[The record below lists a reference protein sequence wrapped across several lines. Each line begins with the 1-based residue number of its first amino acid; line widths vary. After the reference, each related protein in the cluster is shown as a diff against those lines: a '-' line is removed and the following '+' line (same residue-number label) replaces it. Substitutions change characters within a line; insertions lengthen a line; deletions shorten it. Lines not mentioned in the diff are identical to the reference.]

1 MAGIRLVTV
10 IAGAAWRRVNAAAL
24 VFLLLISPA
33 VAELQQPSPD
43 LSPQRVVEI
52 QLQSLQRND
61 SPTPDAGIE
70 QTWAFAHP
78 DNKQLTGPLE
88 RFALMIK
95 GPNYNL
101 LLKLREY
108 RIEKVVR
115 TENRA
120 LFNVSIVTAAGQRAS
135 FQWEVAKVDA
145 GIHAGA
151 WMTIGVSP
159 PLRSGDAI

>member
-1 MAGIRLVTV
+1 MRCGVAT
-10 IAGAAWRRVNAAAL
+10 RRGVWL
-24 VFLLLISPA
+24 PVLFLLGLMSPA
-33 VAELQQPSPD
+33 VADLMQPSPD

-70 QTWAFAHP
+70 QTWVFAHP
-78 DNKQLTGPLE
+78 DNKRLTGPLD
-88 RFALMIK
+88 RFAAMIK
-95 GPNYNL
+95 GPHYKL

-120 LFNVSIVTAAGQRAS
+120 LFNVSIVTDEEQRAS
-135 FQWEVAKVDA
+135 FQWEVAKVEA
-145 GIHAGA
+145 GVHAGA

>member
-1 MAGIRLVTV
+1 MVMWRFDAARRHVALAGLALLLLLSP
-10 IAGAAWRRVNAAAL
+10 AGADL
-24 VFLLLISPA
+24 M
-33 VAELQQPSPD
+33 QPSPD
-43 LSPQRVVEI
+43 LSPRRVVEI

-61 SPTPDAGIE
+61 SPAPDSGIE

-78 DNKQLTGPLE
+78 DNKQVTGPLE
-88 RFALMIK
+88 RFAVMIK
-95 GPNYNL
+95 GPNYKL

-115 TENRA
+115 TEKRA

>member
-1 MAGIRLVTV
+1 MGGTSAAGRAVV
-10 IAGAAWRRVNAAAL
+10 CAAL
-24 VFLLLISPA
+24 FLILMIPPA
-33 VAELQQPSPD
+33 VADLMQPSPA
-43 LSPQRVVEI
+43 LSPERVVEI

-61 SPTPDAGIE
+61 TPTPDAGIE

-78 DNKQLTGPLE
+78 DNKRMTGPIE

-95 GPNYNL
+95 GPHYKL

-120 LFNVSIVTAAGQRAS
+120 LFNVSIVTATGGPAS

-145 GIHAGA
+145 GVHAGS

>member
-1 MAGIRLVTV
+1 MRIVEAAGHRAGMAGIL
-10 IAGAAWRRVNAAAL
+10 L
-24 VFLLLISPA
+24 LFLLSPA
-33 VAELQQPSPD
+33 VAELLQPDPD
-43 LSPQRVVEI
+43 LSPQHVVEI
-52 QLQSLQRND
+52 QLRSLQQND
-61 SPTPDAGIE
+61 SPTPDAGIQ

-78 DNKQLTGPLE
+78 DNKRLTGPLE
-88 RFALMIK
+88 RFAVMIK
-95 GPNYNL
+95 GPNYKL

-120 LFNVSIVTAAGQRAS
+120 LFNVSIVTAAGQRAA
-135 FQWEVAKVDA
+135 FQWEVAKVEA
-145 GIHAGA
+145 GVHAGA

>member
-1 MAGIRLVTV
+1 MTMG
-10 IAGAAWRRVNAAAL
+10 RVEAAL
-24 VFLLLISPA
+24 RGAWLASLLLIVLMSPA
-33 VAELQQPSPD
+33 VADLMQPSPD

-52 QLQSLQRND
+52 QLRSLQQND

-78 DNKQLTGPLE
+78 DNKRLTGPLD

-95 GPNYNL
+95 GPHYKL

-115 TENRA
+115 TESRA
-120 LFNVSIVTAAGQRAS
+120 LFNVSIVTAAGQPAS

-145 GIHAGA
+145 GVHAGA

>member
-1 MAGIRLVTV
+1 MVMGRAE
-10 IAGAAWRRVNAAAL
+10 AAL
-24 VFLLLISPA
+24 RRALISGLLLIVLMSPA
-33 VAELQQPSPD
+33 VADLMQPSPD

-52 QLQSLQRND
+52 QLRSLQQND

-78 DNKQLTGPLE
+78 DNKRMTGPLE

-95 GPNYNL
+95 GPHYKM

-108 RIEKVVR
+108 RIERVVR
-115 TENRA
+115 TKGRA
-120 LFNVSIVTAAGQRAS
+120 LFNVSIVTAMGERAS

-145 GIHAGA
+145 GVHAGA

>member
-1 MAGIRLVTV
+1 MTMGHFE
-10 IAGAAWRRVNAAAL
+10 AAWRGAWLAS
-24 VFLLLISPA
+24 LLLIVLMSPA
-33 VAELQQPSPD
+33 AADLMQPSPD

-52 QLQSLQRND
+52 QLRSLQQND

-70 QTWAFAHP
+70 QTWVFAHP
-78 DNKQLTGPLE
+78 DNKRLTGPLD

-95 GPNYNL
+95 GPHYRL

-115 TENRA
+115 TQNRA
-120 LFNVSIVTAAGQRAS
+120 LFNVSIVTAAGRPAS
-135 FQWEVAKVDA
+135 FQWEVAKVDT
-145 GIHAGA
+145 GVHAGA

-159 PLRSGDAI
+159 PLRSGDTI